1 MSWLASSGR
10 SRGPLLAQRGRQLLP
25 RVLWL
30 AVLLGGGHGAAPSG
44 WAQSAAADTAPA
56 APANVLLDR
65 NFPDPSVL
73 QVGDTYFLYATGTGR
88 TNLQITRSDDLTDWT
103 ELPDAL
109 PALPA
114 WAEPGFTW
122 APAVTTVG
130 DGSDYV
136 LYFVARDA
144 ASGGQCIGVATSGT
158 PEGPFASPDPEPLVC
173 QLDLG
178 GSIDP
183 AVFVDDHGLRFL
195 LWKDDGACCNPGPW
209 IWIQPLS
216 DDGQALLGAPTQ
228 LIHPDRPWEAHVVE
242 APTLFKR
249 HGIYYLFYSANDY
262 ASSQYAIGYARASTL
277 LGPYR
282 KPAGPLLATSRP
294 GTAVIGPGGQDIL
307 EEGETTWL
315 VYHAW
320 DPTLTYRRL
329 CMDRLVWRGT
339 TPTLDAGA
347 AP

>member
-1 MSWLASSGR
+1 MPRLAGSGR
-10 SRGPLLAQRGRQLLP
+10 SPARLLAQRGLQFLSK
-25 RVLWL
+25 VLWL
-30 AVLLGGGHGAAPSG
+30 MALVGSGLGAVPSG
-44 WAQSAAADTAPA
+44 WAQSAEADTAPD

-88 TNLQITRSDDLTDWT
+88 TNVQVTQSEDLAEWT
-103 ELPDAL
+103 ALVDAL
-109 PALPA
+109 PVLPA

-144 ASGGQCIGVATSGT
+144 ASGRQCIGVATSGT
-158 PEGPFASPDPEPLVC
+158 PEGPFASPDAEPLVC
-173 QLDLG
+173 QVDLG

-183 AVFVDDHGLRFL
+183 AVFVDDELRFL
-195 LWKDDGACCNPGPW
+195 LWKNDAACCNLAPW
-209 IWIQPLS
+209 IWVQSLS
-216 DDGQALLGAPTQ
+216 DDGQALLGAPTP
-228 LIHPDRPWEAHVVE
+228 LIHPDHPWEAQVVE

-249 HGIYYLFYSANDY
+249 HGTYYLFYSGNDY
-262 ASSQYAIGYARASTL
+262 ASTEYAIGYARASRL

-282 KPAGPLLATSRP
+282 KPAGPLLATSQP
-294 GTAVIGPGGQDIL
+294 GSAVIGPGGQDIL

-329 CMDRLVWRGT
+329 CMDRLIWRGT
-339 TPTLDAGA
+339 TPALNERAS
-347 AP
+347 P